1 MKNKF
6 IIKVPY
12 HYIASALQNRQRS
25 SSTKNVIGVSPEPY
39 LDLISNPFDKRQW
52 NYLSFGPSYIRV
64 NQSAIRPK
72 CQQETEIKNQHKDIY
87 SKVENNLTGYPHLI
101 PRNNTIFKQY
111 SDHLLDYLN
120 QSYFT
125 PLSYK
130 DQLIS
135 HEQAQILGSIRRI
148 IQNRNL
154 ILFPDTNAFIES
166 SCNPFNEILD
176 KVIQLLNTLRGKD
189 LIRKWQYEQ
198 MMPDRTTYKILRPIF
213 DAKSNDTT
221 IIDGASLITEL
232 SKYNKKGL
240 LKSTTLFCTF
250 DIRNLYTILPQEE
263 TLDTLMAFL
272 HAHGYRKV
280 KGISIDTIKRLA
292 SIILQDN
299 VFAYGKKIYKQTTGG
314 AMGSSLTLTLANIF
328 MSNWQKNIVE
338 EQTKTGEFYG
348 RYIDDIFMTWNRS
361 EEELRKLLDDVNTW
375 HPNIKLDYKISN
387 SLPFLD
393 VQLTNNNGI
402 LSTCVYHKPSAEPY
416 VTPFISDHPRH
427 VFSNIIKNFIE
438 RATRYSSTFEAFNC
452 ERRYIKLMLL
462 YNGYPSTFIENE
474 FHKYFSEYISK
485 SPFLPL
491 IDDEQKYFLMRKQIL
506 GQPTPRQTQVA
517 LSAALADIDNDP
529 LDDDER
535 QQPNPDPKKSEENI
549 SNINEKFFTHF
560 TYEKRFKTWKRD
572 MHQVY
577 QDTFKD
583 TPAMYKKLMV
593 GNRIRRQTH
602 NELIRKRPKKPLL
615 QNKTIIKSSQTCSY
629 MWDPVFELSSSN
641 QPMCPVPTDAVI
653 FYSTVRKGG
662 YWTLNSGS
670 TQGGTMIWIHGNR
683 FAQNGFNSVPSI
695 INTNTVQLVDG
706 YSVYDCEMHN
716 DKITNTQLT
725 CYAPILSEGYYQ
737 IRVYVNGYL
746 IPLYQYYDS
755 RQASFT
761 PMLSHTPIITS
772 ITPQSG
778 TPQSLI
784 ELAGSFKTACY
795 SRDVDGCAQD
805 NNPLISRIYVGGHLC
820 NVIDPISGATY
831 TTANDTALICFFE
844 DNEVGLFN
852 ITMLVTN
859 EYGRS
864 LARSNLYRI
873 SADENLYM
881 FQSYAVISSVTPN
894 TGSTQGG
901 TMLNINGNYFSTST
915 RYPLVVKVGNQPC
928 TILSSTTTTIQCQ
941 TPVAPSS
948 SQNQYQGGR
957 GLQMYST
964 SGYTTQSTLS
974 SSNPPTQTGT
984 PTRTDDALYVSNS
997 SSAETVWLIGFVRVP
1012 KTATFTFILDTNGAA
1027 ALFLSTNDDP
1037 TNKVLIASATNNH
1050 SPDILLNNNTNYYI
1064 FCVGSRSNGYLRL
1077 GIQARM
1083 HETTLTATT
1092 SSLVFNEIQRIAI
1105 ATIVTPEQQ
1114 QITYTVSPTNGT
1126 SEVQSLQVDNS
1137 IFQIGFRGVY
1147 TGRV

>member
-87 SKVENNLTGYPHLI
+87 SKVENHLTGYPHLM

-695 INTNTVQLVDG
+695 LNTNTVQLVDG

-784 ELAGSFKTACY
+784 KLAGSFKTACY

-984 PTRTDDALYVSNS
+984 PTWTDDALYVSNS
-997 SSAETVWLIGFVRVP
+997 S
-1012 KTATFTFILDTNGAA
+1012 
-1027 ALFLSTNDDP
+1027 
-1037 TNKVLIASATNNH
+1037 
-1050 SPDILLNNNTNYYI
+1050 
-1064 FCVGSRSNGYLRL
+1064 
-1077 GIQARM
+1077 
-1083 HETTLTATT
+1083 
-1092 SSLVFNEIQRIAI
+1092 
-1105 ATIVTPEQQ
+1105 
-1114 QITYTVSPTNGT
+1114 
-1126 SEVQSLQVDNS
+1126 
-1137 IFQIGFRGVY
+1137 
-1147 TGRV
+1147 